1 MKKKELIEKL
11 DKFDDEAEVYF
22 VRINLEAKK
31 GKYCDI
37 SDVSEVE
44 FKFEIE
50 EQYQSIKDV
59 VIWGRDNECKQWNLV
74 DEETE
79 SESTT

>member
-44 FKFEIE
+44 FKFDRDAATGK
-50 EQYQSIKDV
+50 QCNVLRMIKHK
-59 VIWGRDNECKQWNLV
+59 EK
-74 DEETE
+74 
-79 SESTT
+79 